1 MDNKSKIK
9 LFIENFVVYG
19 MGGAISSAIP
29 VIMIPVITRLM
40 PNSSY
45 IGISDM
51 ATAIISIG
59 NAFALMGMYDSM
71 YRLFFE
77 NDSKEYKRE
86 ICSTSLA
93 FTFLTSII
101 VAVIMIIFKKPI
113 TALMLEGKNGFL
125 VYICALTV
133 FVGATN
139 SIVSAPIRMQNRRKI
154 YLVLN
159 TLCPLISYSIS
170 IPLILNGHYVIALPL
185 ATLISNVII
194 ESSFLLIN
202 REWFQTKKVNIKH
215 LPLLLKLS
223 IPQIPNL
230 LVYWVFNSCD
240 RIMIL
245 NLLGMNEAGIYGI
258 SAKLGHVSQL
268 IYTAFIGGWQY
279 FSFSVMKD
287 KNQVET
293 NSKIFEYLGVIS
305 YVATGM
311 LCVFVK
317 YFFRVLFPSEYMN
330 GAVAAPYLFLSPLLL
345 MMFQVNA
352 YQFLIKLKSWPNML
366 ILGTGAL
373 VNIILN
379 KLLIPILGIEGAA
392 ISTVIGYLFSV
403 VLCSTAL
410 YKIKLFNIHGKFVF
424 VSAAFI
430 LFFVIWRLFGFNSVL
445 VSFIELVVFG
455 IVVLL
460 CYYREIKKIM
470 KMVLRE

>member
-1 MDNKSKIK
+1 
-9 LFIENFVVYG
+9 
-19 MGGAISSAIP
+19 
-29 VIMIPVITRLM
+29 
-40 PNSSY
+40 
-45 IGISDM
+45 
-51 ATAIISIG
+51 
-59 NAFALMGMYDSM
+59 
-71 YRLFFE
+71 
-77 NDSKEYKRE
+77 
-86 ICSTSLA
+86 
-93 FTFLTSII
+93 
-101 VAVIMIIFKKPI
+101 
-113 TALMLEGKNGFL
+113 
-125 VYICALTV
+125 
-133 FVGATN
+133 
-139 SIVSAPIRMQNRRKI
+139 
-154 YLVLN
+154 
-159 TLCPLISYSIS
+159 
-170 IPLILNGHYVIALPL
+170 
-185 ATLISNVII
+185 
-194 ESSFLLIN
+194 
-202 REWFQTKKVNIKH
+202 
-215 LPLLLKLS
+215 
-223 IPQIPNL
+223 
-230 LVYWVFNSCD
+230 
-240 RIMIL
+240 
-245 NLLGMNEAGIYGI
+245 
-258 SAKLGHVSQL
+258 
-268 IYTAFIGGWQY
+268 
-279 FSFSVMKD
+279 MKD

-317 YFFRVLFPSEYMN
+317 FFFRVLFPSEYMN

-424 VSAAFI
+424 VSVAFI